1 MAYLFDTS
9 ALSEVLRPRPDEGFT
24 RWVRRLPRAEQFTSS
39 VAIGELYSGAFRT
52 GVSEWW
58 LQFVE
63 EDVLSTVTVLAFD
76 LRCAREFG
84 RLRARLKEAG
94 TPIGDADT
102 MIGATAIVHGLELV
116 TANVRQFSRIA
127 ELSIRPV
134 HQEDL
139 PEPG

>member
-1 MAYLFDTS
+1 MPYLFDTS

-24 RWVRRLPRAEQFTSS
+24 RWVRGLPRAEQFTSS

-52 GVSEWW
+52 GASAKW
-58 LQFVE
+58 LRFIE
-63 EDVLSTVTVLAFD
+63 EDVLSTITVLEFD

-94 TPIGDADT
+94 TPVGDADT

-116 TANVRQFSRIA
+116 TANVRHFRRIT

-134 HQEDL
+134 LQEEL
-139 PEPG
+139 PDPG